1 MQVEIKQNGD
11 GKKTIPCDNASLI
24 KVYGKTVQETDRK
37 NILRIEMKDK
47 NKDGFM
53 SNPIISIYDKEILL
67 FSGDVFQLV
76 KKISNGSNEKN
87 KNIH

>member
-24 KVYGKTVQETDRK
+24 KVYGKSIQETDRK

-47 NKDGFM
+47 NKDGFL
-53 SNPIISIYDKEILL
+53 SNPIISIYDKENLL
-67 FSGDVFQLV
+67 FSGDAFALI
-76 KKISNGSNEKN
+76 KKLGGNNGEN
-87 KNIH
+87 KDVH

>member
-24 KVYGKTVQETDRK
+24 KVYGKSVQETDRK

-47 NKDGFM
+47 IGTDYS
-53 SNPIISIYDKEILL
+53 SNPIISIYDKDKLL
-67 FSGDVFQLV
+67 FAGDAYQFIELLERG
-76 KKISNGSNEKN
+76 NNEN
-87 KNIH
+87 R